1 MGEGSSGRY
10 GELIMD
16 EERTLILGMDLCDGS
31 LQLAYLDEKGEM
43 VSVSP
48 LGNDAGKYRIPT
60 ALCTDPQYRQWY
72 CGADAQKLKGR
83 EGIVYCDDLIERAK
97 NYDGEPV
104 LGGLTPTAL
113 FTHYFR
119 MVLTA
124 LRDKTG
130 GQIIKGLTVS
140 VKQDDIAAVP
150 VIKDA
155 FAQLGIEDDRLS
167 VITHPEAF
175 MNYVVS
181 QKRDIWI
188 NDVGLFYLS
197 ADAFE
202 YYRLTFGKKQG
213 PICVVTEK
221 NDLSSYLDGAAVV
234 AGETKNAVNDFKEAV
249 SKMINKQMVSALY
262 FTGPGFE
269 SAWADDVL
277 KGLCTGRRI
286 FRGQNLFVKGSG
298 YKARRVFAQE
308 EDDEQFVYIAP
319 DALKSSISLKAYK
332 DGGYEEELLADIST
346 PYSEAS
352 KTVEVIMDGTNE
364 LDLIV
369 HNVLKKDFV
378 CAIMTLD
385 NLEER
390 TDKSER
396 LSITLSF
403 VDRDTC
409 VITVRDIGFGEIRDT
424 TYRIWEQILKI

>member
-1 MGEGSSGRY
+1 
-10 GELIMD
+10 MD

-31 LQLAYLDEKGEM
+31 LQLAYLDENGEM

-48 LGNDAGKYRIPT
+48 FTKDVGKYRIPT
-60 ALCTDPQYRQWY
+60 AICTDQLYREWY
-72 CGADAQKLKGR
+72 CGTDAQKMKGK
-83 EGIVYCDDLIERAK
+83 EGVVYFDGLIEIAK
-97 NYDGEPV
+97 NDDGEPA

-113 FTHYFR
+113 FTHFFR
-119 MVLTA
+119 IVLTA
-124 LRDKTG
+124 LRERTG
-130 GQIIKGLTVS
+130 GRIIKGLTVS
-140 VKQDDIAAVP
+140 VKKEDEAAIP
-150 VIKDA
+150 VIRDA
-155 FAQLGIEDDRLS
+155 FAQLGIESDRLL
-167 VITHPEAF
+167 VISHPEAF

-188 NDVGLFYLS
+188 NDVGLFYMS
-197 ADAFE
+197 KDAFDF
-202 YYRLTFGKKQG
+202 YRLTFGRKQE
-213 PICVVTEK
+213 PVCVVTEK
-221 NDLSSYLDGAAVV
+221 TDLSAYVDGAQIIG
-234 AGETKNAVNDFKEAV
+234 GETTDAIAGFKEAV

-269 SAWADDVL
+269 SGWADEVL
-277 KGLCTGRRI
+277 KGLCSGRRI

-298 YKARRVFAQE
+298 FKARRTFSPREDE
-308 EDDEQFVYIAP
+308 ESYVYIAP
-319 DALKSSISLKAYK
+319 DALKSSISLRAYK
-332 DGGYEEELLADIST
+332 DGGYEEAILADIGT

-352 KTVEVIMDGTNE
+352 RKVEAIMDETNE

-390 TDKSER
+390 NDRSVKV
-396 LSITLSF
+396 SITLKF

-409 VITVRDIGFGEIRDT
+409 VITVRDIGFGEIRET